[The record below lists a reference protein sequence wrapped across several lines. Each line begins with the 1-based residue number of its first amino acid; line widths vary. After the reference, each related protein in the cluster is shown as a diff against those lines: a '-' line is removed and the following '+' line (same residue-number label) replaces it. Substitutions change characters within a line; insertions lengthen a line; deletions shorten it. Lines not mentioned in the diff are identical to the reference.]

1 MGFNDVIVQI
11 LNKYVH
17 EMCSVI
23 SYKNTKPFVKIAI
36 GTSEYPILFRQ
47 RLNGITKQNDLPLKK
62 NQNNFFNILYPIFT
76 LKSMKKAIFF
86 SIT

>member
-1 MGFNDVIVQI
+1 
-11 LNKYVH
+11 
-17 EMCSVI
+17 MCSVI
-23 SYKNTKPFVKIAI
+23 SYKNIKTFVKIAI
-36 GTSEYPILFRQ
+36 GTSEFPILFRQ